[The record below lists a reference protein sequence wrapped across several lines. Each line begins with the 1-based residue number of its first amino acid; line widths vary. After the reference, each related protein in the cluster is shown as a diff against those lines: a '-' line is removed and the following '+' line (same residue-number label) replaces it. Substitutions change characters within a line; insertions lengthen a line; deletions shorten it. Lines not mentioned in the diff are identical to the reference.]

1 MIKKIFKKVFG
12 IRNDE
17 ESKMTQSLRENANK
31 IQEFT
36 QEKISFAKRE
46 YQIIKKKLD
55 NLAETNY
62 QQGLKYLAKGD
73 IRDAILRFRIVLK
86 FWPDQ
91 YPDAYY
97 QLAYSLILHNR
108 PSKAKVVL
116 SQLIIDHPSYS
127 LKAQELLEKINKSSI
142 NAA

>member
-1 MIKKIFKKVFG
+1 MVG
-12 IRNDE
+12 IRSEE
-17 ESKMTQSLRENANK
+17 ESKLTQSLRDKTNK

-36 QEKISFAKRE
+36 EEKISLAKQE
-46 YQIIKKKLD
+46 YQVIRKKLD

-62 QQGLKYLAKGD
+62 QQGLRYLAKGD
-73 IRDAILRFRIVLK
+73 LRDAILRFRIVLK

-108 PSKAKVVL
+108 PDKAKLVL
-116 SQLIIDHPSYS
+116 SQLLIDHPSYS
-127 LKAQELLEKINKSSI
+127 HKAQELLEKINKSSI